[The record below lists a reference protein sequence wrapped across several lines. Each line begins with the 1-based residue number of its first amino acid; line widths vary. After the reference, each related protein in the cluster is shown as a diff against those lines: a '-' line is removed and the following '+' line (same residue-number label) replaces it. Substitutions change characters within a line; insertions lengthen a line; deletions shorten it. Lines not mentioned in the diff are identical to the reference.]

1 MDPGKDAP
9 PAYFAPSSYGPM
21 PGGQPIPPQPP
32 MTTVVTVIPPFGPD
46 PVHVQCS
53 SCGSM
58 VVTELKPVAGT
69 LSWVL
74 CMTCALFGLFFGC
87 CLIPFCVPSL
97 QDAEHHCPNCKALLG
112 TYRRM

>member
-1 MDPGKDAP
+1 
-9 PAYFAPSSYGPM
+9 
-21 PGGQPIPPQPP
+21 
-32 MTTVVTVIPPFGPD
+32 MTAVVTVIPPFGAD
-46 PVHVQCS
+46 PVHVQCAN
-53 SCGSM
+53 CGSM
-58 VVTELKPVAGT
+58 VTTEVKPVAGT

-97 QDAEHHCPNCKALLG
+97 QDVEHHCPNCKTLLG